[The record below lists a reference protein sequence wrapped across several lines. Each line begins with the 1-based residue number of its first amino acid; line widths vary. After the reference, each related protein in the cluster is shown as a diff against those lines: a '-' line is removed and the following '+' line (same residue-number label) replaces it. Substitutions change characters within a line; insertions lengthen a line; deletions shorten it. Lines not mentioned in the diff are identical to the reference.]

1 MAFKATHKYAR
12 ISARKVRPLAD
23 LVRGKF
29 ADEALDLLKFQ
40 PHRGARMLEK
50 VLRSAVGNAQDPDQ
64 NKGQTYNPERLIVKV
79 AKVDGGPT
87 FKRIR
92 PRARGMAYGI
102 LKRTAHIT
110 VELAPLEEFAEAA
123 SS

>member
-1 MAFKATHKYAR
+1 MAFKATHRYAR

-29 ADEALDLLKFQ
+29 ADEALDLLKYQ
-40 PHRGARMLEK
+40 PHRGARLLEK

-64 NKGQTYNPERLIVKV
+64 NRGQSVNPERLVV
-79 AKVDGGPT
+79 TEAKIDGGPT
-87 FKRIR
+87 FRRIR

-110 VELAPLEEFAEAA
+110 VELAPLEEIEV